1 MGHQCRLKPYQNFHE
16 SQKFGPRK
24 IFKLAQCL
32 PPRCLASPDTWPPTD
47 RARDGRGK
55 RKRAA
60 SPPGGRTTRGRATQ
74 PQTPTSPVQT
84 VARQRVSPRLSA
96 LPPRPPPP
104 CCPSIIRIFSPHLL
118 DTCMNEE
125 IDKKKRAKLK
135 KKKKKKKKKK

>member
-24 IFKLAQCL
+24 NFKLAQCL

-60 SPPGGRTTRGRATQ
+60 SPPEGERLEDGQLSLKHHHRRSKRSLASAFLLG
-74 PQTPTSPVQT
+74 S
-84 VARQRVSPRLSA
+84 LSA
-96 LPPRPPPP
+96 APPPP
-104 CCPSIIRIFSPHLL
+104 AALLSQHHSHFLASPVGYLYERG
-118 DTCMNEE
+118 D
-125 IDKKKRAKLK
+125 R
-135 KKKKKKKKKK
+135 